1 MPLLKNTQAAV
12 IQLCVPVLAALL
24 GVVIL
29 SEPIT
34 LTFMIAST
42 VILSAVLVFI
52 LNKQPY

>member
-1 MPLLKNTQAAV
+1 
-12 IQLCVPVLAALL
+12 VPVLAALL

-52 LNKQPY
+52 LNKQQLHVNSSKNDT